1 MANAMEIPDQ
11 NITIIRDQQA
21 TKRNILQA
29 LEAFSKKAADGGRVF
44 IYFSGHGTRYY
55 NPFINSCV
63 EGLLTYDYE
72 TISNSEMAKATKALN
87 SSVDKSILLIDA
99 CHSQGVLNNN
109 KSRSLFKSNYVAKF
123 ASKDKSGAEVC
134 TPVNFKTRS
143 LFDESQTLG
152 AIKENIVY
160 IASARPDEVSWDQA
174 GKGGVATQALR
185 ECLLGRARDLDQ
197 SGAVSLEEV
206 RQCAQNIMDEK
217 MPGPDQIASHITVYG
232 NRNLI
237 PVKNNLA
244 NNNINE
250 PAPQKIQTTQL
261 QTTQLQ
267 TTTTTIAPV
276 TPIIPISPGITKPP
290 ADYTTNNSQKPIQVA
305 INDRPEKISPPSKPI
320 ETKPI
325 TEINKPTP
333 TQPNAPLPNA
343 QPEKVIQSA
352 SIATL
357 NDVLN
362 QANPQRN
369 ISVTVDK
376 KNLKINKDYLSLQVK
391 SNTDGY
397 LYMVL
402 LGSDKKSFYLLY
414 PNHFS
419 QNNFIKAGQLIK
431 IPEESWQIKAGGP
444 VGVDNILILVAD
456 SQRDL
461 TRLGAFGSET
471 ASPFVYALNN
481 IEGRGNLIDF
491 LTGKST
497 REQSEKFGA
506 TLVSIKETN

>member
-1 MANAMEIPDQ
+1 
-11 NITIIRDQQA
+11 
-21 TKRNILQA
+21 
-29 LEAFSKKAADGGRVF
+29 
-44 IYFSGHGTRYY
+44 
-55 NPFINSCV
+55 
-63 EGLLTYDYE
+63 
-72 TISNSEMAKATKALN
+72 
-87 SSVDKSILLIDA
+87 
-99 CHSQGVLNNN
+99 
-109 KSRSLFKSNYVAKF
+109 
-123 ASKDKSGAEVC
+123 
-134 TPVNFKTRS
+134 
-143 LFDESQTLG
+143 
-152 AIKENIVY
+152 
-160 IASARPDEVSWDQA
+160 
-174 GKGGVATQALR
+174 
-185 ECLLGRARDLDQ
+185 
-197 SGAVSLEEV
+197 
-206 RQCAQNIMDEK
+206 

-244 NNNINE
+244 NNIINE

-261 QTTQLQ
+261 QTT
-267 TTTTTIAPV
+267 TTPIAPV

-414 PNHFS
+414 PNQFS

-431 IPEESWQIKAGGP
+431 IPEDSWQIKAGGP

-456 SQRDL
+456 SRRDL
-461 TRLGAFGSET
+461 TRLGTFGSET